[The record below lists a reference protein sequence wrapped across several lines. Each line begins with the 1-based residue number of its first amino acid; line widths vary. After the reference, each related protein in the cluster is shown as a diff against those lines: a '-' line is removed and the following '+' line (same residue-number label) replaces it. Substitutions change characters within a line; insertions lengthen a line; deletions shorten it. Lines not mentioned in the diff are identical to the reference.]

1 MVIANCTCTFSNRRD
16 IKQPT
21 VVPEGADVQGS
32 IRSTGDVL
40 ISGKLKGEL
49 NASSLTIESTGS
61 VQGQIKVERLVS
73 HGEVTGE
80 IDAKSV
86 ELHGNV
92 GDHTVLR
99 ADSLQVTPGRPGEKS
114 QVILG
119 SCELHVGDQATRGGA
134 KDSTERDQAPAT
146 HTVERP

>member
-1 MVIANCTCTFSNRRD
+1 MSND
-16 IKQPT
+16 KTSKQPT
-21 VVPEGADVQGS
+21 VVPEGVEFQGA
-32 IRSTGDVL
+32 IRSTDDVR
-40 ISGKLKGEL
+40 ISGELKGEL
-49 NASSLTIESTGS
+49 TASSLTIESTGS

-80 IDAKSV
+80 IDAESV
-86 ELHGNV
+86 ELHGKV

-134 KDSTERDQAPAT
+134 MDSTDRDQAPVA
-146 HTVERP
+146 HTVERPFQR